1 MGKKIDINT
10 IIGIKFGRL
19 TIIKESEI
27 KKHNRV
33 TLKCKCDCGNEFIG
47 TLNSIKKGNAKSC
60 GCFKN
65 ETKSNYKN
73 GLRKHPLYSVWAN
86 IKQRCLNKK
95 QPKYNDYGG
104 RGIIICKEWEN
115 SFEIFYKWCLDN
127 NWKKGLEID
136 RLDNNGNY
144 DSGNCRFVN
153 RSQNMNNTR
162 YNTII
167 NYNNETKTLA
177 EWAKELNI
185 PYGRLAQRIN
195 KLKMPIEIAFSNQ
208 KIKRRFHKKIIY

>member
-33 TLKCKCDCGNEFIG
+33 TLKCKCDCGNEFTG

-115 SFEIFYKWCLDN
+115 SFEVFYKWCLDN
-127 NWKKGLEID
+127 NWEKGLEID

-144 DSGNCRFVN
+144 KPGNCRFVN

-195 KLKMPIEIAFSNQ
+195 KLKMPIQIAFSNQ